1 MCSNEVHL
9 LELIGHAL
17 KSLRSNT
24 KQQRYIGQ
32 NKFYYHQ
39 STIGDHKKKKRDEL
53 RLGIL
58 GTLHSV
64 EQRRFSKNVY

>member
-1 MCSNEVHL
+1 MKRPALDSMVIEMCSNEAHL

-32 NKFYYHQ
+32 KKFYYHQ
-39 STIGDHKKKKRDEL
+39 STIRGHKKKKEMNW
-53 RLGIL
+53 GW
-58 GTLHSV
+58 
-64 EQRRFSKNVY
+64 EF